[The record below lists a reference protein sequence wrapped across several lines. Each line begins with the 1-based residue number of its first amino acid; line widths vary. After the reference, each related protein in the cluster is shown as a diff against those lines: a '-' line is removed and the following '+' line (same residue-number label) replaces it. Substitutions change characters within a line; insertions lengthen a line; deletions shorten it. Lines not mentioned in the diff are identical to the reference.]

1 MNTNGKEI
9 SKEIIA
15 KAVECETPEELMEL
29 AESEGIELTKDEAEA
44 YISELADAELTDAE
58 LTDAELQ
65 QVAGGDDECK
75 GYWKGC
81 YGHCPQVKQ
90 TGGIF

>member
-58 LTDAELQ
+58 LQ
-65 QVAGGDDECK
+65 QVAGGDDERK

-90 TGGIF
+90 TGAIF

>member
-29 AESEGIELTKDEAEA
+29 A
-44 YISELADAELTDAE
+44 DAE

>member
-15 KAVECETPEELMEL
+15 KAVECETPEEL
-29 AESEGIELTKDEAEA
+29 IELTKDEAEA
-44 YISELADAELTDAE
+44 YISELADAE

>member
-58 LTDAELQ
+58 LQ
-65 QVAGGDDECK
+65 QVAGGDDEGK

>member
-1 MNTNGKEI
+1 MNINGKEI

-58 LTDAELQ
+58 LQ
-65 QVAGGDDECK
+65 QVAGGDGECK

>member
-44 YISELADAELTDAE
+44 YMAERADFELDDAVLKQA
-58 LTDAELQ
+58 
-65 QVAGGDDECK
+65 AGG
-75 GYWKGC
+75 GC
-81 YGHCPQVKQ
+81 YGGYCHLDRWCPKLHK
-90 TGGIF
+90 